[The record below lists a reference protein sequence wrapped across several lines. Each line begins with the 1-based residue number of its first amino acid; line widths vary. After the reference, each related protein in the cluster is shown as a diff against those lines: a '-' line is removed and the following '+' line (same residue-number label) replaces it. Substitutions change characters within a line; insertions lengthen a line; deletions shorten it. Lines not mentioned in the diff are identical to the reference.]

1 MVIKGWSV
9 TGRMDMAYRVLV
21 VDDDPMVTRLVRID
35 L

>member
-1 MVIKGWSV
+1 
-9 TGRMDMAYRVLV
+9 MDMAYRVLV